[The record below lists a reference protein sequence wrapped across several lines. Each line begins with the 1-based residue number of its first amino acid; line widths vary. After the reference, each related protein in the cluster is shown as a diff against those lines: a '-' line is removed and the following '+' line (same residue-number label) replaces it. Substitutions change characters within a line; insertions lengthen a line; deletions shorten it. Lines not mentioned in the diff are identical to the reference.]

1 MESFLPLAGF
11 AAAVFVATDIDDLF
25 LLVAFFSDPRF
36 RTRDVVIGQYLG
48 VGALYAASAVASL
61 ASLVVPLEYIGL
73 LGLAPLLIGASQ
85 LRRVLGA
92 APDGDAAEE
101 GHPGASE
108 RWAPLAVAA
117 VTIANGADNISVY
130 TPLFATRS
138 GVEVAVFGAVFAL
151 LIAAWCLLARWLV
164 DHAVLGAP
172 IRRYSARVVPFVFIA
187 LGLLILYEAGT
198 YRLLGL

>member
-1 MESFLPLAGF
+1 MDPLLALVGL
-11 AAAVFVATDIDDLF
+11 AAAVFVASDIDDLF
-25 LLVAFFSDPRF
+25 LLVAFFADPRL
-36 RTRDVVIGQYLG
+36 RARDVVVGQYLG
-48 VGALYAASAVASL
+48 VGALYAASVAASL

-73 LGLAPLLIGASQ
+73 LGLAPLLMGASQ

-92 APDGDAAEE
+92 AADDDAVEE
-101 GHPGASE
+101 GHPDSSM

-117 VTIANGADNISVY
+117 VTIANGADNISIY

-138 GVEVAVFGAVFAL
+138 GFEIAAFGAVFAVL
-151 LIAAWCLLARWLV
+151 VGAWCLLARWLV
-164 DHAVLGAP
+164 DHPVLGAP
-172 IRRYSARVVPFVFIA
+172 IRRYSTRVVPFVFIA